1 MITDAVVDQ
10 GSGILYKCKY
20 CDQTYI
26 AKQKF
31 RTTLSISISLV
42 EYCKYVEAFFP
53 SWLHRICS
61 RPAAGSWCTVII
73 GGNQVSPRN
82 FDVAIASIDI
92 YHFYKIKFS
101 PPRYPRQF
109 LHGFATIICL
119 TVACRSYMQE
129 STK

>member
-1 MITDAVVDQ
+1 MITDVVVDQ
-10 GSGILYKCKY
+10 GSGILYKCNY

-31 RTTLSISISLV
+31 RTTLSISISISRV
-42 EYCKYVEAFFP
+42 EYCKYVELFFP

-61 RPAAGSWCTVII
+61 RPA
-73 GGNQVSPRN
+73 GNWRFRGRN

-101 PPRYPRQF
+101 PPRNPQQF
-109 LHGFATIICL
+109 LHSFATIICL
-119 TVACRSYMQE
+119 TVSCRSYMQE
-129 STK
+129 STKSNKNP

>member
-10 GSGILYKCKY
+10 GSDILYKCKY

-26 AKQKF
+26 AKLKF
-31 RTTLSISISLV
+31 RKTLSISRV
-42 EYCKYVEAFFP
+42 EYCKYIELFFP

-61 RPAAGSWCTVII
+61 RPAAGSWCTVI
-73 GGNQVSPRN
+73 GGHQVSRRN

-101 PPRYPRQF
+101 PPRNPQQF

-119 TVACRSYMQE
+119 TVSCRSYMQE

>member
-53 SWLHRICS
+53 WWLHRICS
-61 RPAAGSWCTVII
+61 RPAAGSWCTVIER
-73 GGNQVSPRN
+73 NQVSPRN
-82 FDVAIASIDI
+82 FDVAIASTDI

-101 PPRYPRQF
+101 PHRGTHDSFSTASPQS
-109 LHGFATIICL
+109 FA
-119 TVACRSYMQE
+119 
-129 STK
+129 